1 MHPALLLRVIGCE
14 NGHIPYV
21 QLLRHGVDHDLVH
34 SRQIVDEC
42 SEETHR
48 CQLQSKAKAFAGFA
62 EFERDLIRERTS
74 AGRQAAKQR
83 GVKFGRPQ
91 KLNKEQQTL
100 ALRLLKEQLSPSL
113 DDAPDVLDWLRF
125 RFGYRFNM
133 NTLHIQGELVTPHN
147 QDITLLRPIIHRSCG

>member
-14 NGHIPYV
+14 NSHIQYV
-21 QLLRHGVDHDLVH
+21 QLLRHSVDHDLGH

-48 CQLQSKAKAFAGFA
+48 RQLQSKAKAFAGIA
-62 EFERDLIRERTS
+62 EFERDLIRERTG

-100 ALRLLKEQLSPSL
+100 ALRLLEEGKSVNEV
-113 DDAPDVLDWLRF
+113 AKTFKVH
-125 RFGYRFNM
+125 GVTIYRLAEKAVCF
-133 NTLHIQGELVTPHN
+133 
-147 QDITLLRPIIHRSCG
+147 SYAF